1 MKTSRKEYNGK
12 TLAVVVAALAAVLM
26 LFWAG
31 CTMGTGGGN
40 GSKDDLDDKKETES
54 ASGVDYENYSTSD
67 YVVKVK
73 NNTTK
78 KLVVFKG
85 EPSADTLMGGVPASA
100 TNHGLKKNSSLF
112 SSSSDFVLFFVT
124 EEDYVAHKDN
134 LSNLKTKPFTRL
146 YAYYNKNA
154 PNNFVYEI
162 SSIMGGTGKITLN
175 NSSDYNVELRRNSIH
190 GEVIGYSAAKTYNTE
205 FMVDPGDYLIFPV
218 FRKFD
223 TTLNEI
229 VTVFPKYSAGTP
241 AAGQAFSVEHQIT
254 SNSPLVVN
262 SDKWAKDVTFTNGYA
277 YLKLKNESKAGIRL
291 YAGANTEAL
300 TTSTGG
306 QVINS
311 GSSLIYQI
319 EMTRLSGVEGYKFS
333 ESEKIASLL
342 YGGSEK
348 SDYSIPEHTFEAGKL
363 YTFTVTGDNVWT
375 LTGDWEGS
383 GVPVENGFTV
393 NQ

>member
-12 TLAVVVAALAAVLM
+12 TLSVVVSALAAVLM
-26 LFWAG
+26 LLWAG
-31 CTMGTGGGN
+31 CTMGNGGGS
-40 GSKDDLDDKKETES
+40 GSKDDTDKPSEQV
-54 ASGVDYENYSTSD
+54 SGVDYENYSTSD

-73 NNTTK
+73 NNTSK

-85 EPSADTLMGGVPASA
+85 EPSADTLMGGVPANA
-100 TNHGLKKNSSLF
+100 TNHGLKKNSNLF

-124 EEDYVAHKDN
+124 EEDYSANKDN

-146 YAYYNKNA
+146 YAYYNNNA
-154 PNNFVYEI
+154 ANNIIYEV
-162 SSIMGGTGKITLN
+162 SSRMGGSGKITLN

-190 GEVIGYSAAKTYNTE
+190 GEVIGYSAARSYNTD
-205 FMVDPGDYLIFPV
+205 FMVEPGDYLIFPV

-229 VTVFPKYSAGTP
+229 VTVFPKHSAGTA

-254 SNSPLVVN
+254 SNSPLVLN
-262 SDKWAKDVTFTNGYA
+262 SDQWSKNVTFTNGYA
-277 YLKLKNESKAGIRL
+277 YLKLKNQSKAGIRL

-375 LTGDWEGS
+375 LTGAWEGE

>member
-12 TLAVVVAALAAVLM
+12 TLSVVVSALVAVLM
-26 LFWAG
+26 LFFAG
-31 CTMGTGGGN
+31 CTMGNGGGS
-40 GSKDDLDDKKETES
+40 GSKEDTDKPSEQV
-54 ASGVDYENYSTSD
+54 SGVDYENYSASD

-73 NNTTK
+73 NNTSK

-85 EPSADTLMGGVPASA
+85 EPSVDTLMGGVPANA
-100 TNHGLKKNSSLF
+100 TNHGLKKNSSMF
-112 SSSSDFVLFFVT
+112 SNSSDFVLFFVT
-124 EEDYVAHKDN
+124 EEDYTANKDN

-205 FMVDPGDYLIFPV
+205 FMVEPGDYLIFPV

-223 TTLNEI
+223 TSLNEI

-241 AAGQAFSVEHQIT
+241 AAGQAFSVEHHIS

-262 SDKWAKDVTFTNGYA
+262 SDKWAKNVTFTNGYA
-277 YLKLKNESKAGIRL
+277 YLQLKNESKAGIRL
-291 YAGANTEAL
+291 YPGANAEAL

-306 QVINS
+306 QIVNS

-319 EMTRLSGVEGYKFS
+319 EMTRLSGVEGYKFK

-375 LTGDWEGS
+375 LTGAWEGE
-383 GVPVENGFTV
+383 GEPVENGFTV

>member
-12 TLAVVVAALAAVLM
+12 TLTVVVSALAAVLM
-26 LFWAG
+26 LLWAG
-31 CTMGTGGGN
+31 CTMGNGGGS
-40 GSKDDLDDKKETES
+40 GSKEDTDKPSEQV
-54 ASGVDYENYSTSD
+54 SGVDYENYSTSD

-73 NNTTK
+73 NNTSK

-85 EPSADTLMGGVPASA
+85 EPSADTLMGGVPANA
-100 TNHGLKKNSSLF
+100 TNHGLKMNSSMF
-112 SSSSDFVLFFVT
+112 SNSSDFVLFFVT
-124 EEDYVAHKDN
+124 EEDYTANEDN

-146 YAYYNKNA
+146 YAYYNEDA

-162 SSIMGGTGKITLN
+162 SSRMGGTGKITLN

-205 FMVDPGDYLIFPV
+205 FMVEPGDYLIFPV

-229 VTVFPKYSAGTP
+229 VTVFPKHSAGTP

-262 SDKWAKDVTFTNGYA
+262 SDQWAKNVTFTNGYA

-291 YAGANTEAL
+291 YDGANTEAL

-319 EMTRLSGVEGYKFS
+319 EMTKLSGSEGYKFK

-342 YGGSEK
+342 YGGSVK
-348 SDYSIPEHTFEAGKL
+348 SDYAIPEHTFEAGKL
-363 YTFTVTGDNVWT
+363 YTFTVTGDDVYT
-375 LTGDWEGS
+375 LTGDWEGD
-383 GVPVENGFTV
+383 GVPVEDGFTV

>member
-12 TLAVVVAALAAVLM
+12 TLTVVVSALAAVLM
-26 LFWAG
+26 LLWAG
-31 CTMGTGGGN
+31 CTMGNGGGS
-40 GSKDDLDDKKETES
+40 GSKEDTDKPSEQV
-54 ASGVDYENYSTSD
+54 SGVDYENYSTSD

-73 NNTTK
+73 NNTSK

-85 EPSADTLMGGVPASA
+85 EPSADTLMGGVPANA
-100 TNHGLKKNSSLF
+100 TNHGLKKNSNLF
-112 SSSSDFVLFFVT
+112 STSSDFVLFFVT
-124 EEDYVAHKDN
+124 EEDYSANKDN

-190 GEVIGYSAAKTYNTE
+190 GEVIGYSAAKTYNTD
-205 FMVDPGDYLIFPV
+205 FMVEPGDYLIFPV

-229 VTVFPKYSAGTP
+229 VTVFPKHSAGTA

-254 SNSPLVVN
+254 SNSPLVLN
-262 SDKWAKDVTFTNGYA
+262 SAQWSKNVTFTNGYA
-277 YLKLKNESKAGIRL
+277 YLKLKNQSKAGIKL
-291 YAGANTEAL
+291 YTGANTEAL

-319 EMTRLSGVEGYKFS
+319 EMTKLSGVEGYKFS

-348 SDYSIPEHTFEAGKL
+348 SDYSIPEHTFDAGKL

-375 LTGDWEGS
+375 LTGAWEGE

>member
-12 TLAVVVAALAAVLM
+12 TLSVVVSALAAVLM
-26 LFWAG
+26 LLWAG
-31 CTMGTGGGN
+31 CTMGNGGGS
-40 GSKDDLDDKKETES
+40 GSKDDADKPSEQV
-54 ASGVDYENYSTSD
+54 SGVDYENYSASD

-73 NNTTK
+73 NNTNK

-85 EPSADTLMGGVPASA
+85 EPSVDTLMGGVPANA
-100 TNHGLKKNSSLF
+100 TNHGLKKNSSMF
-112 SSSSDFVLFFVT
+112 SNSSDFVLFFVT
-124 EEDYVAHKDN
+124 EEDYTANKAN

-205 FMVDPGDYLIFPV
+205 FMVEPGDYLIFPV

-262 SDKWAKDVTFTNGYA
+262 SDKWAKNVTFTNGYA
-277 YLKLKNESKAGIRL
+277 YLKLKNESQAGIRL

-333 ESEKIASLL
+333 ESEKIATLL

-348 SDYSIPEHTFEAGKL
+348 SDYSIREHTFEAGKL
-363 YTFTVTGDNVWT
+363 YTFTVTGPNVWE
-375 LTGDWEGS
+375 LDGDWEGD

>member
-12 TLAVVVAALAAVLM
+12 TLTVVVSALAAVLM
-26 LFWAG
+26 LLWAG
-31 CTMGTGGGN
+31 CTMGNGGGS
-40 GSKDDLDDKKETES
+40 GSKDDTDKPSEQV
-54 ASGVDYENYSTSD
+54 SGVDYENYSTSD

-73 NNTTK
+73 NNTSK

-85 EPSADTLMGGVPASA
+85 EPSVDTLMGGVPANA
-100 TNHGLKKNSSLF
+100 TNHGLKKNSSMF
-112 SSSSDFVLFFVT
+112 SNSSDFVLFFVT
-124 EEDYVAHKDN
+124 EEDYTANKAN

-146 YAYYNKNA
+146 YAYYNENA

-162 SSIMGGTGKITLN
+162 SSRMGGTGKITLN

-205 FMVDPGDYLIFPV
+205 FMVEPGDYLIFPV

-223 TTLNEI
+223 KNLNEI
-229 VTVFPKYSAGTP
+229 VTVFPKHSAGTP

-262 SDKWAKDVTFTNGYA
+262 SDQWAKNVTFTNGYA

-319 EMTRLSGVEGYKFS
+319 EMTMLSDSEGYKFK

-342 YGGSEK
+342 YGGSVK

-363 YTFTVTGDNVWT
+363 YTFTVTGDNVYT
-375 LTGDWEGS
+375 LTGDWEGD
-383 GVPVENGFTV
+383 GVPVEDGFTV

>member
-12 TLAVVVAALAAVLM
+12 TLTVVVSALAAVLM
-26 LFWAG
+26 LLWAG
-31 CTMGTGGGN
+31 CTMGNGGGS
-40 GSKDDLDDKKETES
+40 GSKDDTDKPSEQV
-54 ASGVDYENYSTSD
+54 SGVDYEDYSASD

-73 NNTTK
+73 NNTSK

-85 EPSADTLMGGVPASA
+85 EPSADTLMGGVPANA
-100 TNHGLKKNSSLF
+100 TNHGLKKNSSMF
-112 SSSSDFVLFFVT
+112 SNSSDFVLFFVT
-124 EEDYVAHKDN
+124 EDDYTANKDN

-205 FMVDPGDYLIFPV
+205 FMVEPGDYLIFPV

-262 SDKWAKDVTFTNGYA
+262 SDKWAKNVTFTNGYA
-277 YLKLKNESKAGIRL
+277 YLKLKNESQTGIRL

-319 EMTRLSGVEGYKFS
+319 EMTMLSSAEGYKFK

-342 YGGSEK
+342 YGGSER

-375 LTGDWEGS
+375 LTGGWEGE
-383 GVPVENGFTV
+383 GVTVEDGFTV

>member
-12 TLAVVVAALAAVLM
+12 TLFVVVSALAAVLM
-26 LFWAG
+26 LFFAG
-31 CTMGTGGGN
+31 CTMGNGGDS
-40 GSKDDLDDKKETES
+40 GSKEDTDKPSEQV
-54 ASGVDYENYSTSD
+54 SGVDYENYSTSD

-73 NNTTK
+73 NNTSK

-85 EPSADTLMGGVPASA
+85 EPSADTLMGGVPANA
-100 TNHGLKKNSSLF
+100 TNHGLKKNSNLF

-124 EEDYVAHKDN
+124 EEDYSANKDN

-175 NSSDYNVELRRNSIH
+175 NSSDYNVELRRDSIH

-205 FMVDPGDYLIFPV
+205 FMVEPGDYLIFPV

-262 SDKWAKDVTFTNGYA
+262 SDKWAKNVTFTNGYA
-277 YLKLKNESKAGIRL
+277 YLKLKNESQAGIRL

-319 EMTRLSGVEGYKFS
+319 EMTKLSGVEGYKFS

-348 SDYSIPEHTFEAGKL
+348 SDYPIPEHTFEAGKL

-375 LTGDWEGS
+375 LTGDWEVKE

>member
-12 TLAVVVAALAAVLM
+12 TLTVVVSALAAVLM
-26 LFWAG
+26 LLWAG
-31 CTMGTGGGN
+31 CTMGNGGGS
-40 GSKDDLDDKKETES
+40 GSKEDTDKPSEQV
-54 ASGVDYENYSTSD
+54 SGVDYENYSTSD

-73 NNTTK
+73 NNTSK

-85 EPSADTLMGGVPASA
+85 EPSADTLMGGVPANA
-100 TNHGLKKNSSLF
+100 TNHGLKKNSSMF
-112 SSSSDFVLFFVT
+112 SNSSDFVLFFVT
-124 EEDYVAHKDN
+124 EEDYSANKDN

-154 PNNFVYEI
+154 ANNIIYEV
-162 SSIMGGTGKITLN
+162 SSRMGGSGKITLN
-175 NSSDYNVELRRNSIH
+175 NSSDYNVELRRDSIH
-190 GEVIGYSAAKTYNTE
+190 GEVIGYSAARSYNTD
-205 FMVDPGDYLIFPV
+205 FMVEPGDYLIFPV

-229 VTVFPKYSAGTP
+229 VTVFPKHSAGTA
-241 AAGQAFSVEHQIT
+241 AAGQAVSVEHQIT
-254 SNSPLVVN
+254 SNSPLVLN
-262 SDKWAKDVTFTNGYA
+262 SDKWSKNVTFTNGYA
-277 YLKLKNESKAGIRL
+277 YLKLKNQSKAGIRL

-375 LTGDWEGS
+375 LTGAWEGE

>member
-12 TLAVVVAALAAVLM
+12 TLSVVVSALVAVLM
-26 LFWAG
+26 LFFAG
-31 CTMGTGGGN
+31 CTMGNGGGS
-40 GSKDDLDDKKETES
+40 GSKDDTDKPSEQV
-54 ASGVDYENYSTSD
+54 SGVDYEDYSTSD

-73 NNTTK
+73 NNTSK

-85 EPSADTLMGGVPASA
+85 EPSADTLMGGVPANA
-100 TNHGLKKNSSLF
+100 TNHGLKKNSSMF
-112 SSSSDFVLFFVT
+112 SNSSDFVLFFVT
-124 EEDYVAHKDN
+124 EDDYSANKDN

-146 YAYYNKNA
+146 YAYYNNNA
-154 PNNFVYEI
+154 ANNIIYEV
-162 SSIMGGTGKITLN
+162 SSRMGGSGKITLN

-190 GEVIGYSAAKTYNTE
+190 GEVIGYSAARSYNTD
-205 FMVDPGDYLIFPV
+205 FMVEPGDYLIFPV
-218 FRKFD
+218 FRRFD

-229 VTVFPKYSAGTP
+229 VTVFPKHSAGTA

-254 SNSPLVVN
+254 SNSPLVLN
-262 SDKWAKDVTFTNGYA
+262 SDQWSKNVTFTNGYA
-277 YLKLKNESKAGIRL
+277 YLKLKNQSKAGIRL

-375 LTGDWEGS
+375 LTGAWEGE

>member
-1 MKTSRKEYNGK
+1 
-12 TLAVVVAALAAVLM
+12 
-26 LFWAG
+26 
-31 CTMGTGGGN
+31 MG
-40 GSKDDLDDKKETES
+40 
-54 ASGVDYENYSTSD
+54 
-67 YVVKVK
+67 
-73 NNTTK
+73 
-78 KLVVFKG
+78 
-85 EPSADTLMGGVPASA
+85 
-100 TNHGLKKNSSLF
+100 NH
-112 SSSSDFVLFFVT
+112 
-124 EEDYVAHKDN
+124 
-134 LSNLKTKPFTRL
+134 
-146 YAYYNKNA
+146 
-154 PNNFVYEI
+154 EI
-162 SSIMGGTGKITLN
+162 YPHS
-175 NSSDYNVELRRNSIH
+175 
-190 GEVIGYSAAKTYNTE
+190 
-205 FMVDPGDYLIFPV
+205 P
-218 FRKFD
+218 
-223 TTLNEI
+223 
-229 VTVFPKYSAGTP
+229 
-241 AAGQAFSVEHQIT
+241 

>member
-12 TLAVVVAALAAVLM
+12 TLTVVVSALAAVLM
-26 LFWAG
+26 LLWAG
-31 CTMGTGGGN
+31 CTMGNGGGS
-40 GSKDDLDDKKETES
+40 GSKDDTDKPSEQV
-54 ASGVDYENYSTSD
+54 SGVDYENYSTSD

-73 NNTTK
+73 NNTSK

-85 EPSADTLMGGVPASA
+85 EPSADTLMGGVPANA
-100 TNHGLKKNSSLF
+100 TNHGLKKNSSMF
-112 SSSSDFVLFFVT
+112 SNSSDFVLFFVT
-124 EEDYVAHKDN
+124 EDDYTANKDN

-205 FMVDPGDYLIFPV
+205 FMVEPGDYLIFPV
-218 FRKFD
+218 FREFD

-262 SDKWAKDVTFTNGYA
+262 SDKWAKNVTFTNGYA
-277 YLKLKNESKAGIRL
+277 YLKLKNESQAGIRL

-319 EMTRLSGVEGYKFS
+319 EMTKLSGAEGYKFS

-375 LTGDWEGS
+375 LTGAWEGE

>member
-12 TLAVVVAALAAVLM
+12 TLAVVVSALAAVLM
-26 LFWAG
+26 LFFAG
-31 CTMGTGGGN
+31 CTMGNGGGS
-40 GSKDDLDDKKETES
+40 GSKEDTDQSSEQV
-54 ASGVDYENYSTSD
+54 SGVDYENYSASD

-73 NNTTK
+73 NNTSK

-85 EPSADTLMGGVPASA
+85 EPSVDTLMGGVPANA
-100 TNHGLKKNSSLF
+100 TNHGLKKNSSMF
-112 SSSSDFVLFFVT
+112 SNSSDFVLFFVT
-124 EEDYVAHKDN
+124 EEDYTANKDN

-205 FMVDPGDYLIFPV
+205 FMVEPGDYLIFPV

-223 TTLNEI
+223 TSLNEI
-229 VTVFPKYSAGTP
+229 VTVFPKHSAGTP

-262 SDKWAKDVTFTNGYA
+262 SDKWAKNVTFTNGYA

-319 EMTRLSGVEGYKFS
+319 EMTRLSGNEGYKFS

-363 YTFTVTGDNVWT
+363 YTFTVTGDTVWT
-375 LTGDWEGS
+375 LDGDWEGE
-383 GVPVENGFTV
+383 GVPVGEGFTV